1 MKKIFVAIIIFLSF
15 SISVQALTGYVYCP
29 DDNEPINVRSSI
41 GGDILGT
48 VSCNST
54 VEILNDSLVSVT
66 FVKDKKELNCSYLFN
81 EEETELTISNSKR
94 CEAENT
100 FIRLELNGYDIVEYN
115 TDYQA
120 ALLNEYDAAVDK
132 GRDILEYV
140 IAWLGSLGMSLGVIL
155 LAVLRIKK
163 LLGNNFPKYEKMVK
177 NNLDILSQDKKLQET
192 LKSAL
197 ENLAGLSKEVI
208 DLKSQ
213 IEAYN
218 LKTETRDK
226 NIDNLINESFKSE

>member
-1 MKKIFVAIIIFLSF
+1 MLKIRFKGLKLACVAFLIFTLLIIALSF
-15 SISVQALTGYVYCP
+15 NTQVSAYST
-29 DDNEPINVRSSI
+29 
-41 GGDILGT
+41 GDIYTYRENEEDIL
-48 VSCNST
+48 T

-81 EEETELTISNSKR
+81 EEETELTISN
-94 CEAENT
+94 EAENT

-140 IAWLGSLGMSLGVIL
+140 VAWLGSLGMSLGVIL

-197 ENLAGLSKEVI
+197 SSLTGLSKEVI

-226 NIDNLINESFKSE
+226 NIDNLISESFKSE